1 MRRFFGFLTLSAALI
16 LGSAFVSGDT
26 LTYSVDLEKSTVN
39 WKAYKVAGSHEG
51 TIAVKSG
58 GLEYTDGL
66 LTGGVFEIDM
76 TSIKVTD
83 LQGGAA
89 DKLVGHL
96 NSEDFFGVEKYP
108 TAKFTITN
116 VIPQG
121 PGRYKV
127 NGDLTIKET
136 TKPIKFTATTTEEDG
151 NIVAKADI
159 QVDRSEYNVKYGS
172 GTFFGNL
179 GDKTIYDEFD
189 LTVSLVAKK

>member
-1 MRRFFGFLTLSAALI
+1 MKRFFGFFALAATLV
-16 LGSAFVSGDT
+16 LGSAFVAGDT

-51 TIAVKSG
+51 NINIKSG

-66 LTGGVFEIDM
+66 LTGGTFEIDM

-83 LQGGAA
+83 LKGGTAE
-89 DKLVGHL
+89 KLVGHL

-108 TAKFTITN
+108 TAKFVITN
-116 VIPQG
+116 VVPQG

-127 NGDLTIKET
+127 TGDLTIKET
-136 TKPIKFTATTTEEDG
+136 TKPVKFTTTTTEENG
-151 NIVAKADI
+151 IITATADI

>member
-1 MRRFFGFLTLSAALI
+1 MKRFLGFFALATTLVLA
-16 LGSAFVSGDT
+16 SAFVAGDT
-26 LTYSVDLEKSTVN
+26 LTYEVDLEKSTVN
-39 WKAYKVAGSHEG
+39 WKAYKVTGGHEG
-51 TIAVKSG
+51 TIDLKSG
-58 GLEYTDGL
+58 GLDYTDGL
-66 LTGGVFEIDM
+66 LTGGTFEIDM
-76 TSIKVTD
+76 TTIKTTD
-83 LQGGAA
+83 LKGGSAE
-89 DKLVGHL
+89 KLVGHF

-116 VIPQG
+116 VVPQG

-127 NGDLTIKET
+127 AGDLTIKET

-151 NIVAKADI
+151 SITAKADI

-189 LTVSLVAKK
+189 LTVSLVVKK